1 LGAVAGAVA
10 AGAAMP
16 GGFVARLAAAAVGAL
31 GGAAAGESAAGISGA
46 ITNSI
51 KKYKR
56 TSSMLWMLYPDT
68 IRFGTNAN
76 WQELNFD
83 PNALGILASQS
94 GVDQKGN
101 LDFWGNAGTVVSR
114 EAKGILTKATGNGN
128 IGDALFK
135 NVQNTY
141 NDMNFGNMQRRKFQ
155 FNWTLVARSA
165 AQVAEIEK
173 LIRTLRFHA
182 HPSYS
187 AGVAVG
193 TYLTFPGQVDIEWY
207 TKESSGDDNYTEN
220 AWLPKISSC
229 VIDSVETDYSPN
241 SQYSFFQDSG
251 APTQISLSVT
261 FTETHPLVKS
271 DIARGF

>member
-1 LGAVAGAVA
+1 
-10 AGAAMP
+10 
-16 GGFVARLAAAAVGAL
+16 
-31 GGAAAGESAAGISGA
+31 
-46 ITNSI
+46 
-51 KKYKR
+51 
-56 TSSMLWMLYPDT
+56 
-68 IRFGTNAN
+68 
-76 WQELNFD
+76 
-83 PNALGILASQS
+83 
-94 GVDQKGN
+94 
-101 LDFWGNAGTVVSR
+101 
-114 EAKGILTKATGNGN
+114 
-128 IGDALFK
+128 
-135 NVQNTY
+135 
-141 NDMNFGNMQRRKFQ
+141 MNFGNMQRRKFQ